1 MQYRSTT
8 TDEKSAVDGSQKG
21 NVQQPALSASRLDPT
36 SATVSPN
43 RADPLRW
50 ADPSGTLWAMG
61 LTKVTTKLT
70 SLVDPKRSFESLFLV
85 DTGATDSMAPSDE
98 LEKLGVKQEG
108 KMAYELAD
116 GTVREY
122 PFGLVRIEFMG
133 ETTAGRVIFANP
145 GVEPVLGVTAL
156 ESVGIMVDPTN
167 KTLKRLP
174 AIPLK

>member
-1 MQYRSTT
+1 MGGCAEKIGTCSGDGHHCSQLTPVVLSRRYGI
-8 TDEKSAVDGSQKG
+8 DEGYNQ
-21 NVQQPALSASRLDPT
+21 T
-36 SATVSPN
+36 H
-43 RADPLRW
+43 
-50 ADPSGTLWAMG
+50 
-61 LTKVTTKLT
+61 KLGGFAE
-70 SLVDPKRSFESLFLV
+70 SFESLFLV

-133 ETTAGRVIFANP
+133 ETTAGRVIFAAP
-145 GVEPVLGVTAL
+145 GTEPLLGVTAL
-156 ESVGIMVDPTN
+156 ESVGIIVDPIN

>member
-1 MQYRSTT
+1 MFHSLSSVKAPARGRIFPRAESVGVT
-8 TDEKSAVDGSQKG
+8 AVA
-21 NVQQPALSASRLDPT
+21 VSRAWWYSL
-36 SATVSPN
+36 
-43 RADPLRW
+43 
-50 ADPSGTLWAMG
+50 GTMG

-70 SLVDPKRSFESLFLV
+70 NFLDGKKSFESLFLV

-98 LEKLGVKQEG
+98 LEKIGIRQEG
-108 KMAYELAD
+108 KTAYELAD

-133 ETTAGRVIFANP
+133 ETTAGRVIFAAP
-145 GVEPVLGVTAL
+145 GTEPLLGVTAL
-156 ESVGIMVDPTN
+156 ESVGIMVDPNN